1 LAKLAICHYAL
12 NEFAEAHA
20 RLEEALVFAR
30 QNCAELED
38 RIQIAEILNNLG
50 CLAYMCGQPIAAQAF
65 YSDSLGIQFNTLSES
80 LYESTAFIGQ
90 SISLN
95 ISITRANIG
104 FVKLVTKDL
113 PVAIAALENALM
125 VSATEAQPSNLFAGA
140 SQLRVCLCRNNNYY
154 SKGGMIRLLRLWIIW
169 Q

>member
-1 LAKLAICHYAL
+1 MKLAICHYAL

-20 RLEEALVFAR
+20 RLEEALVFAKE
-30 QNCAELED
+30 NCAGLED

-50 CLAYMCGQPIAAQAF
+50 CLAYMCGQPIAAKAF
-65 YSDSLGIQFNTLSES
+65 YRDSLDIQFRTLSEC

-104 FVKLVTKDL
+104 FIKLVTKDL
-113 PVAIAALENALM
+113 PVAITALENALM
-125 VSATEAQPSNLFAGA
+125 VSAAEAPPSTLLSLHLNSRFASVGTTIVTQRGA
-140 SQLRVCLCRNNNYY
+140 
-154 SKGGMIRLLRLWIIW
+154 
-169 Q
+169 